1 MNRVIVP
8 GARITGV
15 ACAVPRNVVKN
26 TDERSVKMVGVQE
39 RRHGDDSSGLLILA
53 EQASNRLLREMGWP
67 SADAIVFVTQTAPR
81 RMPSISCELQDS
93 LGFPKSTLAF
103 DLNMACS
110 GYVYGLWVAASLRLP
125 RVLLVVGDTISKF
138 LDPADASTYPIFGD
152 AVSATALERDPD
164 NANARIEFVG
174 GTDGGGDTILFLP
187 TDGDCYLRMDGSS
200 VFQFA
205 LSTVPGL
212 IEQTTMNGYVDF
224 LLLHQANA
232 TMLQHIVKKSKIDP
246 AKVPSNIARYGNTS
260 SASIPL
266 LMCDSECS
274 ESLRTKTNT
283 IAMCGFG
290 AGLSWGGIL
299 TETKPMPCSVVEV

>member
-1 MNRVIVP
+1 MSRVIVP

-15 ACAVPRNVVKN
+15 ACAVPRNVMKN
-26 TDERSVKMVGVQE
+26 EDERVAKMVGVQE
-39 RRHGDDSSGLLILA
+39 RRHLQEGLSLLTLA
-53 EQASNRLLREMGWP
+53 GFAAGELLLNLGHP
-67 SADAIVFVTQTAPR
+67 SIDAIVFVTQTAPR
-81 RMPSISCELQDS
+81 RMPSVSCELQES
-93 LGFPKSTLAF
+93 LGLPKTTLAF

-125 RVLLVVGDTISKF
+125 RVLLVVGDTISRF
-138 LDPADASTYPIFGD
+138 LDPKDASTYPIFGD
-152 AVSATALERDPD
+152 AVSATVIEQVGE
-164 NANARIEFVG
+164 NARIEFVG
-174 GTDGGGDTILFLP
+174 GTDGCGAESLCI
-187 TDGDCYLRMDGSS
+187 TDGAEWLQMDGPA

-205 LSTVPGL
+205 LSTVPSL
-212 IEQTTMNGYVDF
+212 IEQTTMSGNIDW

-232 TMLQHIVKKSKIDP
+232 MLLQHIVKKAKVDP

-266 LMCDSECS
+266 LMCDSECT
-274 ESLRTKTNT
+274 ESLRTKTNAL
-283 IAMCGFG
+283 AMCGFG